1 MATRPPDHHHS
12 AYAQGINRGQSAL
25 LAYALPWLSIMLGTL
40 LPGWLSIASAPVLP
54 PIGFLMLVSWRQL
67 RPGLLPVWA
76 GLPLGL
82 FDDLYSGQPFG
93 SAILLWSS
101 TMIMMEAV
109 ELGFPWRSFIVD
121 WLMASAIIV
130 AYLLASLG
138 IANAGGGHVLL
149 AQIVPQVLFAV
160 LVYPLLGRVIG
171 ILDRARLARFRAF
184 F

>member
-1 MATRPPDHHHS
+1 MATRPPDLHHS
-12 AYAQGINRGQSAL
+12 AYAQGINRGQSAV

-40 LPGWLSIASAPVLP
+40 APGILSIASAPLFP

-67 RPGLLPVWA
+67 RPGLLPVWV

-93 SAILLWSS
+93 SAVLLWSA
-101 TMIMMEAV
+101 TMIIMEVV

-130 AYLLASLG
+130 LYLLLALG
-138 IANAGGGHVLL
+138 LANAGGGHVLI
-149 AQIVPQVLFAV
+149 AQILPQVLFAM
-160 LVYPLLGRVIG
+160 LVFPLVGRLVG
-171 ILDRARLARFRAF
+171 FLDRARLARFRTF
-184 F
+184 K